1 MRRLV
6 LFTVLS
12 SWFFAPVGFM
22 LAADQTTKVTA
33 EEAMQRLTAGNARF
47 AGGNSAHPNTDPAR
61 RTETGTH
68 GQQPFVTI
76 LGCSDSRVPLETV
89 FDQGIGDIFA
99 VRVAGNVCNDDE
111 MASLEYGVNQLGTHL
126 LVVLGHT
133 DCGAVTAAV
142 TGAEVHGHMRD
153 LVGKITPAV
162 AKAQASHPELHGKE
176 LVPAA
181 TEANVWQSIEECWSN
196 SPMTRR
202 YVASGKVKVV
212 GAIYD
217 VKTGKVQWLGEHPKQ
232 EQVART
238 GPDRASE
245 QGRTPARTPGAPLA
259 LGVPHGIADFFL
271 ERLGENP
278 LHA

>member
-6 LFTVLS
+6 LFTALTGWLS
-12 SWFFAPVGFM
+12 AAVG
-22 LAADQTTKVTA
+22 LAQAAEQTTKVTA
-33 EEAMQRLTAGNARF
+33 EEAIQRLTAGNARF
-47 AGGNSAHPNTDPAR
+47 AEGKSDHPNAGPTR
-61 RTETGTH
+61 RTETGTL

-99 VRVAGNVCNDDE
+99 VRVAGNICEVDE
-111 MASLEYGVNQLGTHL
+111 MASLEYGVSKLGTRL
-126 LVVLGHT
+126 VVVLGHT

-142 TGAEVHGHMRD
+142 TGAELHGHMRQ
-153 LVGKITPAV
+153 LVDKITPAV
-162 AKAQASHPELHGKE
+162 VEAQASHRELHGME

-181 TEANVWQSIEECWSN
+181 TAANVWYSIEELFLN

-202 YVASGKVKVV
+202 HVESGKLKVL

-232 EQVART
+232 KK
-238 GPDRASE
+238 
-245 QGRTPARTPGAPLA
+245 L
-259 LGVPHGIADFFL
+259 L
-271 ERLGENP
+271 ELTR
-278 LHA
+278 

>member
-1 MRRLV
+1 MRRPI

-12 SWFFAPVGFM
+12 VWFIDAGSIRTGGRRDDQSDRGGSP
-22 LAADQTTKVTA
+22 AASDGG
-33 EEAMQRLTAGNARF
+33 QRAVRRRQER
-47 AGGNSAHPNTDPAR
+47 HPNVDPAR
-61 RTETGTH
+61 RTETGTR

-99 VRVAGNVCNDDE
+99 VRVAGNVCDPDE
-111 MASLEYGVNQLGTHL
+111 MASIEYGVSQLGTHL

-142 TGAEVHGHMRD
+142 TGAEVHGHMRG
-153 LVGKITPAV
+153 LVDKITPAV
-162 AKAQASHPELHGKE
+162 AEAQASHPDLHGKD

-181 TEANVWQSIEECWSN
+181 TEANVWSSIEKLFLD

-202 YVASGKVKVV
+202 YVKSGKLKVV

-217 VKTGKVQWLGEHPKQ
+217 VKTGKVRWLGEHPKQ
-232 EQVART
+232 KKLLEQTR
-238 GPDRASE
+238 
-245 QGRTPARTPGAPLA
+245 
-259 LGVPHGIADFFL
+259 
-271 ERLGENP
+271 
-278 LHA
+278 

>member
-6 LFTVLS
+6 LLTVLS
-12 SWFFAPVGFM
+12 SWFFAPVGFT
-22 LAADQTTKVTA
+22 LAAGPTTQVTA
-33 EEAMQRLTAGNARF
+33 EEAIQRLTAGNARF
-47 AGGNSAHPNTDPAR
+47 VEGKNAHPNADPAR
-61 RTETGTH
+61 RTETGTR

-99 VRVAGNVCNDDE
+99 VRVAGNVCEGDE
-111 MASLEYGVNQLGTHL
+111 MASLEYGVNQLGTHV

-142 TGAEVHGHMRD
+142 TGAEVHGHMRE

-162 AKAQASHPELHGKE
+162 AKAQASHPGLHGKD

-181 TEANVWQSIEECWSN
+181 TEANVWQSIEDLVLH

-202 YVASGKVKVV
+202 HIESGKVKVI

-232 EQVART
+232 RK
-238 GPDRASE
+238 
-245 QGRTPARTPGAPLA
+245 L
-259 LGVPHGIADFFL
+259 L
-271 ERLGENP
+271 ERGQSSK
-278 LHA
+278 